1 MGPQGSTMKT
11 TRRDFGK
18 VALGT
23 AIGAISAP
31 ALIGGKAQAQTR
43 AAHASGVYHDGIMQL
58 NQNESARGPGPKT
71 MEAIHNHT
79 TKRVGMGYSPD
90 HVNELRDGIANY
102 YGVGTENV
110 LLATGSTPIL
120 RGTVRAFCSASKAFV
135 TPMPTYSTSLQEANR
150 INIPAIELSLDK
162 GMGVDLDSLANN
174 ADGAGLLY
182 LCNPNNPT
190 GTVHG
195 PAEIEKFVRGVMREN
210 PDVRIHIDE
219 AYINYTRPGAMKT
232 ALPLAMEYENVFITR
247 SFSKAHGLAGMR
259 IGYALGQEQTL
270 NKIDQAWGMGDVNM
284 LAAVAALTALEDK
297 EHIAWEAQENAEIRD
312 EVIGFFRS
320 RGYEVP
326 DSNTNHIFVKLGMP
340 ASKFRNAC
348 LEHNILVG
356 RDFPPLEQTHCRISL
371 GSREQMKEAI
381 EVFKKALA

>member
-1 MGPQGSTMKT
+1 
-11 TRRDFGK
+11 
-18 VALGT
+18 
-23 AIGAISAP
+23 
-31 ALIGGKAQAQTR
+31 
-43 AAHASGVYHDGIMQL
+43 
-58 NQNESARGPGPKT
+58 
-71 MEAIHNHT
+71 
-79 TKRVGMGYSPD
+79 
-90 HVNELRDGIANY
+90 
-102 YGVGTENV
+102 
-110 LLATGSTPIL
+110 
-120 RGTVRAFCSASKAFV
+120 
-135 TPMPTYSTSLQEANR
+135 MPTYSTSLQEANR
-150 INIPAIELSLDK
+150 LNLPAVELSLDK
-162 GMGVDLDSLANN
+162 GLGVDLESLARN
-174 ADGAGLLY
+174 AEGAGLLY
-182 LCNPNNPT
+182 VCNPNNPS

-195 PAEIEKFVRGVMREN
+195 PDAIEKFVRRVMREN
-210 PDVRIHIDE
+210 PEVRVHIDE
-219 AYINYTRPGAMKT
+219 AYINYTRPGAMET
-232 ALPLAMEYENVFITR
+232 ALPLAMEFENVFITR

-312 EVIGFFRS
+312 EVIGFFRK

-326 DSNTNHIFVKLGMP
+326 DSNTNHIFVNLGMP
-340 ASKFRNAC
+340 ASKFRSAC

>member
-1 MGPQGSTMKT
+1 MKT
-11 TRRDFGK
+11 TRREFGK
-18 VALGT
+18 VALGS
-23 AIGAISAP
+23 ALGAISGQ
-31 ALIGGKAQAQTR
+31 ALIGSKVQAQTR
-43 AAHASGVYHDGIMQL
+43 AAHASGVYHEGVMQL
-58 NQNESARGPGPKT
+58 NQNESARGPGTKT

-90 HVNELRDGIANY
+90 HVNELRDGIADY

-120 RGTVRAFCSASKAFV
+120 RGTVRAFCNASQAFV

-150 INIPAIELSLDK
+150 LNLPAVELSLDK
-162 GMGVDLDSLANN
+162 GLGVDLESLARN
-174 ADGAGLLY
+174 AEGAGLLY
-182 LCNPNNPT
+182 VCNPNNPT

-195 PAEIEKFVRGVMREN
+195 PDAIEKFVRRVMREN
-210 PDVRIHIDE
+210 PEVRVHIDE
-219 AYINYTRPGAMKT
+219 AYINYTRPGAMET
-232 ALPLAMEYENVFITR
+232 ALPLAMEFENVFITR

-312 EVIGFFRS
+312 EVIGFFRK

-326 DSNTNHIFVKLGMP
+326 DSNTNHIFVNLGMP
-340 ASKFRNAC
+340 ASKFRSAC

>member
-1 MGPQGSTMKT
+1 MKT

-23 AIGAISAP
+23 AIGAMSAP

-43 AAHASGVYHDGIMQL
+43 AAQASGVYHDGIMQL

-110 LLATGSTPIL
+110 LLGTGSTPIL
-120 RGTVRAFCSASKAFV
+120 RGTVRAFCNARKAFV

-195 PAEIEKFVRGVMREN
+195 SGEIEKFVRGVMREN

-356 RDFPPLEQTHCRISL
+356 RDFPPLEKTHCRISL